1 MSFQLSHFQA
11 LLLFVLI
18 ISTSFAFLSRR
29 TARDRVKYILWSLL
43 MFLVI
48 GIGIAWVMY
57 PFSR

>member
-1 MSFQLSHFQA
+1 MSFQLTHFQA
-11 LLLFVLI
+11 LLLFALI
-18 ISTSFAFLSRR
+18 ISIAFAFLSRR
-29 TARDRVKYILWSLL
+29 TARDRVKYVLWSLL